1 MNKYCKEINQSLNE
15 EINEL
20 TTEIGNSLVLY
31 EKIIDLIVK
40 KIVQLKLSVLK
51 HHFRVTQEEINFFK
65 NTKPTVISNLIYNN
79 AIY

>member
-51 HHFRVTQEEINFFK
+51 HHFRD
-65 NTKPTVISNLIYNN
+65 TKKKLISSKIQSPMSSLN
-79 AIY
+79 

>member
-40 KIVQLKLSVLK
+40 K
-51 HHFRVTQEEINFFK
+51 
-65 NTKPTVISNLIYNN
+65 
-79 AIY
+79 

>member
-40 KIVQLKLSVLK
+40 KNSPIEAI
-51 HHFRVTQEEINFFK
+51 RFK
-65 NTKPTVISNLIYNN
+65 ASFQRYPRRN
-79 AIY
+79 

>member
-51 HHFRVTQEEINFFK
+51 HHEQSFTYRGLAFLLFNFK
-65 NTKPTVISNLIYNN
+65 SNS
-79 AIY
+79 